1 MGNLKSNKKPNFASV
16 DDFNNARQLAGQA
29 PNLERAAEITALVT
43 KRLRHLQSSDSSSGA
58 NTSSTSTIITRSQ
71 SSQTTKKSKPTKADL
86 IQELENTISE
96 LDTANRNDTH
106 QLQLIRELLRE
117 IEHLKTER
125 PAERAESYRIRAETA
140 EEALLELKQK
150 YDLAMSENQQQHRGG
165 GRLYTLLISSD
176 DLKRKLSCLHKE
188 HTPKPPTNTTSVT
201 GSRKIARRQRNE
213 AEADTEDEQLPP
225 NCLFERGTNED
236 SNNKAVEEE
245 RQQCILALSKA
256 EEQMYLLE
264 DEMLRQM
271 EEQRNAF
278 EDELR
283 MKLTQKVN

>member
-1 MGNLKSNKKPNFASV
+1 MT
-16 DDFNNARQLAGQA
+16 
-29 PNLERAAEITALVT
+29 E
-43 KRLRHLQSSDSSSGA
+43 RLRIIESLEGSGA
-58 NTSSTSTIITRSQ
+58 NTPTVITRSQ
-71 SSQTTKKSKPTKADL
+71 SSQTTEKKNPTKADL
-86 IQELENTISE
+86 IQELENTLSE

-150 YDLAMSENQQQHRGG
+150 YDLAMSENQQQHHGG

-188 HTPKPPTNTTSVT
+188 YTPKPPTNTTSVT
-201 GSRKIARRQRNE
+201 ESRKIARRQRNE
-213 AEADTEDEQLPP
+213 ADTEDEQLSP

-256 EEQMYLLE
+256 EELVYLLK
-264 DEMLRQM
+264 DEM